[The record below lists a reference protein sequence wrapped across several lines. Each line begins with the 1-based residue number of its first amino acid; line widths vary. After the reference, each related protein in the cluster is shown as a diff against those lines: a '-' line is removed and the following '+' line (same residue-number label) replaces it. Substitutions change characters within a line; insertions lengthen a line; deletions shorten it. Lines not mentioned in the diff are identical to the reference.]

1 MNITTD
7 HRYGDSGIPV
17 IPVYWY
23 SDIPVIPGFSSVSDR
38 SDRRRQLYR
47 YANGQAAAPGFYN
60 HMRGSSD
67 WVKFQLQG
75 VSARNE

>member
-23 SDIPVIPGFSSVSDR
+23 SDIPVIPGFIPVSDR
-38 SDRRRQLYR
+38 SDCRRQLYR
-47 YANGQAAAPGFYN
+47 YANGQQPLQVYN

>member
-1 MNITTD
+1 MNIMTD
-7 HRYGDSGIPV
+7 NSYGDCGIPVIPVFRYSGIPV
-17 IPVYWY
+17 IP
-23 SDIPVIPGFSSVSDR
+23 GFNPVSDR

-47 YANGQAAAPGFYN
+47 YANGQAAASGFYN

-75 VSARNE
+75 VSARI

>member
-7 HRYGDSGIPV
+7 HLYGDTGIPV

-23 SDIPVIPGFSSVSDR
+23 SDIPVIPVFSSVSDR

-47 YANGQAAAPGFYN
+47 YANGQAAAPG
-60 HMRGSSD
+60 
-67 WVKFQLQG
+67 L
-75 VSARNE
+75 